1 MHTPEVTTMN
11 VLQSSPL
18 RYHVHSTAK
27 VIAKFL
33 QLSAGMSLIGGG
45 AGLSL
50 PVATNALTV
59 LPRLQQGPIVW
70 LLSGIGLFGAGVLLL
85 YSCWTGRAAWRDE

>member
-1 MHTPEVTTMN
+1 MMN

-18 RYHVHSTAK
+18 RFHVKNTTK
-27 VIAKFL
+27 VVAKFL

-45 AGLSL
+45 AGLLL
-50 PVATNALTV
+50 PFATNTV
-59 LPRLQQGPIVW
+59 TILPKLQQGPIVC